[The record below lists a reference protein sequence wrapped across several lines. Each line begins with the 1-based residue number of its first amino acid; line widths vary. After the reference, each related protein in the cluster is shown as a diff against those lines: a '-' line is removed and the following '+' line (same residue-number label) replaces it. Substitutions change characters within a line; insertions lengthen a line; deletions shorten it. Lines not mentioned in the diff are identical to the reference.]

1 MDIKLVGT
9 NSSDPY
15 YLLYAVDAA
24 GALKRL
30 GKSNTVKANLNPEW
44 EVLELRV
51 RVRQL
56 RARVRVRP
64 KPKLLALARALAL
77 ALTLT
82 LTRCSR

>member
-1 MDIKLVGT
+1 VSLAAMDVNLVGR

-15 YLLYAVDAA
+15 FILYLVDAS

-44 EVLELRV
+44 EVREVRV

-56 RARVRVRP
+56 RARVRARP
-64 KPKLLALARALAL
+64 
-77 ALTLT
+77 
-82 LTRCSR
+82 

>member
-1 MDIKLVGT
+1 VSFALRGVSLAAMDVKLVGM

-15 YLLYAVDAA
+15 FLLYAVDAA

-64 KPKLLALARALAL
+64 KP
-77 ALTLT
+77 
-82 LTRCSR
+82 